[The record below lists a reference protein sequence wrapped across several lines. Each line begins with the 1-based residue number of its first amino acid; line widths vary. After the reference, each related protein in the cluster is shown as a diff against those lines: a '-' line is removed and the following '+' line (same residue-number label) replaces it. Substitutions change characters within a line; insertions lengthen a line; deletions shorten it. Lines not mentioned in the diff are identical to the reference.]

1 MVKFQFNLRPFIFQ
15 LFCHSDNVYYVKL
28 VKTCNSCSINWVSN
42 NFSIVFL
49 VSFSLIDM
57 WHCARKKMIVK
68 LFMNAYIIC
77 RSPFSINFSNMVAVF
92 LIEIVFY
99 MHVFVKVNRNSSA
112 RCLKKNASILAV
124 LNEQFKIYTCGLK
137 ISITKGK
144 IVYAEKNSKFCQPLL
159 QLWQNQNST
168 LFYTKNAD
176 EVRCF
181 PWVMFK
187 MPCTIRQS

>member
-1 MVKFQFNLRPFIFQ
+1 MLERRWSSSFLWMHISYADRHFP
-15 LFCHSDNVYYVKL
+15 
-28 VKTCNSCSINWVSN
+28 SILAIW
-42 NFSIVFL
+42 L
-49 VSFSLIDM
+49 QYFSLRL
-57 WHCARKKMIVK
+57 CFTCVYK
-68 LFMNAYIIC
+68 
-77 RSPFSINFSNMVAVF
+77 
-92 LIEIVFY
+92 
-99 MHVFVKVNRNSSA
+99 FVKVNRNSSA